1 MNKLYGIIS
10 KKNINDLTINKELF
24 DNQNKYQSLN
34 CLLLTSENKPF
45 IKYDCQNKYII
56 IFNGELLNKDALKC
70 KLRTLGYQFKT
81 DLDEEVIINAYIYYK
96 ENCFNYFQGHYS
108 IIIYTSNKMIIARDK
123 LGIKPL
129 FYSTNEDYF
138 VTSNKISHLLDS
150 KIIKPIVDDD
160 GLRELFTLS
169 PCYTPGRTPFRD
181 IKMVKPG
188 EYISYDDGLI
198 SKHTYYKLPIYVYN
212 KSYNEAQNELK
223 ELVNKSI
230 NKLIK
235 DKNDYGSLLSGGID
249 SSIISLLVNE
259 NIKIDTYFLE
269 YNNNDKYFESNMFQR
284 SLDRKYGDLMARY
297 LNTNHKILNISEK
310 DLFKY
315 LIDSLKAR
323 DLPGMGDIDSSLY
336 WLLSNIKN
344 EYIFTGECSDELF
357 GGYPWYYRDKDKS
370 LLPWLRNIDFRQNL
384 LKDEYKYLNIDKY
397 LKNSYNELI
406 KDYEE
411 VNIDNSENKRWRKLT
426 YINIY
431 SFMQQLLY
439 RQEMMANAN
448 NIKALSPFIDI
459 EIVEFAYNIPY
470 QYKYQNNTE
479 KAILKDAYKNDL
491 PKEITNRIKNP
502 YPKTFSPIYEEMVNN
517 KINELLNDPKSIINM
532 FFKKEMI
539 LELIND
545 KNKKIPYYGQLMTN
559 TQFLAYLIQFEEW
572 VKIYNIEFII
582 NKR

>member
-1 MNKLYGIIS
+1 MQLSLLREKVSSYYNEYGKIPA
-10 KKNINDLTINKELF
+10 K
-24 DNQNKYQSLN
+24 
-34 CLLLTSENKPF
+34 
-45 IKYDCQNKYII
+45 IKY
-56 IFNGELLNKDALKC
+56 
-70 KLRTLGYQFKT
+70 
-81 DLDEEVIINAYIYYK
+81 
-96 ENCFNYFQGHYS
+96 
-108 IIIYTSNKMIIARDK
+108 
-123 LGIKPL
+123 
-129 FYSTNEDYF
+129 TND
-138 VTSNKISHLLDS
+138 TNI
-150 KIIKPIVDDD
+150 
-160 GLRELFTLS
+160 
-169 PCYTPGRTPFRD
+169 GR
-181 IKMVKPG
+181 
-188 EYISYDDGLI
+188 
-198 SKHTYYKLPIYVYN
+198 
-212 KSYNEAQNELK
+212 
-223 ELVNKSI
+223 
-230 NKLIK
+230 
-235 DKNDYGSLLSGGID
+235 
-249 SSIISLLVNE
+249 
-259 NIKIDTYFLE
+259 
-269 YNNNDKYFESNMFQR
+269 
-284 SLDRKYGDLMARY
+284 
-297 LNTNHKILNISEK
+297 
-310 DLFKY
+310 
-315 LIDSLKAR
+315 
-323 DLPGMGDIDSSLY
+323 
-336 WLLSNIKN
+336 LSNILSEQDDIEKF
-344 EYIFTGECSDELF
+344 YV
-357 GGYPWYYRDKDKS
+357 
-370 LLPWLRNIDFRQNL
+370 IDL
-384 LKDEYKYLNIDKY
+384 EAMKGITLNY
-397 LKNSYNELI
+397 G

>member
-24 DNQNKYQSLN
+24 DDQNKYQSLN

-230 NKLIK
+230 NKLLK

-517 KINELLNDPKSIINM
+517 KINELLNDHKSIINM

-545 KNKKIPYYGQLMTN
+545 KNKKIPYYGQLMKN

>member
-230 NKLIK
+230 NKLLK

-259 NIKIDTYFLE
+259 NKKIDTYFLE

>member
-24 DNQNKYQSLN
+24 DDQNKYQSLN

-259 NIKIDTYFLE
+259 NKKIDTYFLE

-384 LKDEYKYLNIDKY
+384 LKDEYKYLNIHEY

-502 YPKTFSPIYEEMVNN
+502 YPKTFSPIYEEMVNI

>member
-1 MNKLYGIIS
+1 MNKLYGLIS

-259 NIKIDTYFLE
+259 NKKIDTYFLE

>member
-24 DNQNKYQSLN
+24 DDQNKYQSLN

-259 NIKIDTYFLE
+259 NKKIDTYFLE

-384 LKDEYKYLNIDKY
+384 LKDEYKYLNIHEY

>member
-230 NKLIK
+230 NKLLK

-259 NIKIDTYFLE
+259 NKKIDTYFLE

-384 LKDEYKYLNIDKY
+384 LKDEYKYLNINEY